1 MVAGRRVIFGL
12 LSSCGGA
19 GSDRPDRSGLSGAG
33 RDRQGAGGSSAG
45 EAGSSVARRS
55 WRLCSLAPRR
65 QLRAEVRSWAKGF
78 IVTLSF
84 FNFT

>member
-12 LSSCGGA
+12 LCSCGGA
-19 GSDRPDRSGLSGAG
+19 GSDRSCLSGAG
-33 RDRQGAGGSSAG
+33 L
-45 EAGSSVARRS
+45 AGSSVARRR

-65 QLRAEVRSWAKGF
+65 QLRAEVQPWAKGF
-78 IVTLSF
+78 IVTLSS